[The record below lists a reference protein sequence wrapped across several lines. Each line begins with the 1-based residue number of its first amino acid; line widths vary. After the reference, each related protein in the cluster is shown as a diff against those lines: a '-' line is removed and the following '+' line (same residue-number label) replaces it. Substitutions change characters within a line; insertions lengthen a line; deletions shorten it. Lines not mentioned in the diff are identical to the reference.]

1 MKSLKS
7 LLFFLISVT
16 LFANNIYVDKD
27 ATGMNNGSSW
37 LNAYTDLQAALQN
50 VQAGDEIW
58 VADGTYKPTA
68 DTDRSLFFV
77 LTDNIEVYGGFAGD
91 ETDLEQRDWNNN
103 ETILSG
109 DIGVVDDSTDNSYH
123 VVVGADNAVLDG
135 FIIIHGN
142 ANGTSADNWG
152 GGLLNNGI
160 SSMNINNCTFK
171 NNTAG
176 EGGGAENYFCSGI
189 IYYDNCVFD
198 NNTAT
203 SGGGIASH
211 DTPTDVRY
219 CLFIK
224 NSATV
229 LYGGAMYNW
238 GAFSSANVINCT
250 MYDNTATESG
260 GAIHNRASGINTKI
274 INTILWGNTD
284 DIALTHS
291 ALVTVAY
298 SDIEQDGYAGSNN
311 NISENPLFV
320 DSLNFDLKLA
330 AGSPCIDTGTDFYV
344 FDSDTLVNL
353 DAEQYL
359 GTAPDMGLFEYDG
372 SISSIDIDNFEP
384 NSFALYNNYP
394 NPFNPT
400 TTINYQ
406 LPEKG
411 HVALIIYNLLGE
423 EIVKLVNEHKDA
435 GYHTFQFNAND
446 LSSGMYLYRIQAGEF
461 SDVKKM
467 LLIK

>member
-1 MKSLKS
+1 MAP
-7 LLFFLISVT
+7 I
-16 LFANNIYVDKD
+16 NQ
-27 ATGMNNGSSW
+27 
-37 LNAYTDLQAALQN
+37 LQA
-50 VQAGDEIW
+50 
-58 VADGTYKPTA
+58 PTGENE
-68 DTDRSLFFV
+68 L
-77 LTDNIEVYGGFAGD
+77 N
-91 ETDLEQRDWNNN
+91 QRGWDKN

-109 DIGVVDDSTDNSYH
+109 DIGVADDSTDNVYH
-123 VVVGADNAVLDG
+123 VVVGINNAVLDG
-135 FIIIHGN
+135 FIIVHGN

-160 SSMNINNCTFK
+160 STMNVKNCTFK

-176 EGGGAENYFCSGI
+176 EGGGVENYFCSGI
-189 IYYDNCVFD
+189 IYYDNCLFE
-198 NNTAT
+198 NNTAS
-203 SGGGIASH
+203 SGGGMASH

-224 NSATV
+224 NSATS

-238 GAFSSANVINCT
+238 GASSSANVINCT
-250 MYDNTATESG
+250 MYDNIAAGSG

-274 INTILWGNTD
+274 INTILWGNSD

-291 ALVTVAY
+291 AIVTVAY
-298 SDIEQDGYAGSNN
+298 SNIEQAGYAGSNN
-311 NISENPLFV
+311 NIGENPLFV

-330 AGSPCIDTGTDFYV
+330 VGSPCIDTGTDFYV

-353 DAEQYL
+353 ASEQYL
-359 GTAPDMGLFEYDG
+359 GTAPDMGVL
-372 SISSIDIDNFEP
+372 
-384 NSFALYNNYP
+384 LYNNYP

-406 LPEKG
+406 LTEKAQ
-411 HVALIIYNLLGE
+411 VVIKIYNIIGE
-423 EIVKLVNEHKDA
+423 EIVKLVNEYKDA
-435 GYHTFQFNAND
+435 GYHTIQFNAND
-446 LSSGMYLYRIQAGEF
+446 LPSGMYLYRIQAGEF